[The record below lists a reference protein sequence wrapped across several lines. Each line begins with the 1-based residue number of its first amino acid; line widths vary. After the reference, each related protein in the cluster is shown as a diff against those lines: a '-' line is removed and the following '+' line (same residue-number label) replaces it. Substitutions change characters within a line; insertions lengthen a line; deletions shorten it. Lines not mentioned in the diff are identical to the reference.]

1 MTRWRSV
8 MLDTMLM
15 AVCLGT
21 LTMMSVAKPTI
32 MKYFNVGKEVYDLQH
47 IAYVLGIFT
56 AFFLGHTKLY
66 EGSFKKDVLLAVS
79 FAAIPQILIPLS
91 TTWAMVVALR
101 FIQGFV
107 ISLVPLF
114 SSQIAR
120 YFVAERPFAKG
131 IILSGIFWGGFLGA
145 FTAGFLMQYFGWKM
159 TFILTALIM
168 YSMLSIWWILTED
181 FTVIHARGEAES
193 KTSIWRMKFT
203 WAMGFTFFPAIWVIF
218 TIVGF
223 SASLGYAIGWSKSQV
238 ALLNSN
244 LNIAKAIWSIVFGYI
259 GYRLSAGNPSPRGL
273 FKAIIQVMALSYV
286 LSFIGLCLYGYAIL
300 GDNYTLALAMVWLVG
315 TIQGTAPAFWTSAPA
330 TYPKEIFPR
339 ASFALGVISN
349 SPNTVAPALTEV
361 LAEYNPLL
369 ALSELAVM
377 PILGIISLLIVSRMK
392 LPIEEASIS

>member
-8 MLDTMLM
+8 ILDTMLM
-15 AVCLGT
+15 AICLGT

-32 MKYFNVGKEVYDLQH
+32 MEYFNVGKEMYDLQH
-47 IAYVLGIFT
+47 IAYVLGIFA

-91 TTWAMVVALR
+91 TSWTMVVVLR

-145 FTAGFLMQYFGWKM
+145 FIAGFLMQYFGWKT
-159 TFILTALIM
+159 TFILTALMM
-168 YSMLSIWWILTED
+168 YLMLGIWWALTED
-181 FTVIHARGEAES
+181 FTVIHAHGEAES
-193 KTSIWRMKFT
+193 KISIWKMKFT

-259 GYRLSAGNPSPRGL
+259 GYRLSANNPSPRGL
-273 FKAIIQVMALSYV
+273 FKAIIQVMTLSYV

-300 GDNYTLALAMVWLVG
+300 GDNYTLALVMVWLVG

-330 TYPKEIFPR
+330 TYPEEIFPR

-349 SPNTVAPALTEV
+349 IPNTIAPAITEM
-361 LAEYNPLL
+361 LSQINPIL
-369 ALSELAVM
+369 ALSELAIM
-377 PILGIISLLIVSRMK
+377 PLIGIVSLVIVSRMR
-392 LPIEEASIS
+392 LPIEELS